1 MSKNTGR
8 RGNGEGTIRQRADGR
23 WEAMVTLPDGKRRS
37 FYALSRAEVNF
48 KLVEAQRAMHQ
59 GLPPML
65 HARMRTVD
73 YLDDWLVRVEPTIR
87 ASTHRRYR
95 ELLTHAIRTIGRVSL
110 GKLTAAHLD
119 RLYAHLQLA
128 VEDGGA
134 GLSSSTAHRVH
145 TVLHA
150 ALKDAVRE
158 GLLARNVADVAHAPR
173 DRDYEPQLWS
183 VAEARDFLAAAR
195 TERLGNLYLVAALTG
210 MRLGELLG
218 LRWRDVD
225 MDARTLHVRVV
236 LRRDGELAE
245 PKTRSGRRQIEL
257 SDLAV
262 AALHAQHTQ
271 QAAERLRLGPVW
283 PAESELVFT
292 SIVGTPLDGI
302 NTLQA
307 FRRFL
312 NRAQL
317 PRIRLHDLRHL
328 QASLLLAAG
337 VHPKVVAERLGHS
350 RVNVTLNTYSHL
362 LPTLQREAAD
372 VLDTLLS
379 DEGITRD
386 HKSNKKS

>member
-1 MSKNTGR
+1 MSKKPPQKPAR
-8 RGNGEGTIRQRADGR
+8 RGNGEGSIRQRSDGR
-23 WEAMVTLPDGKRRS
+23 WEALLTLPDGKRKS
-37 FYALSRAEVNF
+37 LYATTRAAVNH
-48 KLVEAQRAMHQ
+48 KLVEAQRAIHQ

-73 YLDDWLVRVEPTIR
+73 YLDDWLARVGPTIR
-87 ASTHRRYR
+87 PSTHRRYR
-95 ELLTHAIRTIGRVSL
+95 ELLAHAVRTIGRIQL
-110 GKLTAAHLD
+110 AKLTAAHLD
-119 RLYAHLQLA
+119 RLYAHLQAPLD
-128 VEDGGA
+128 DGGA

-145 TVLHA
+145 NVLHA

-158 GLLARNVADVAHAPR
+158 NLLARNVADVAHAPR

-183 VAEARDFLAAAR
+183 VSQARAFLVAAR

-225 MDARTLHVRVV
+225 MDARTLHVRMV
-236 LRRDGELAE
+236 LGRDGELAE

-257 SDLAV
+257 PELAV
-262 AALHAQHTQ
+262 TALRTQRTQ
-271 QAAERLRLGPVW
+271 QAAERLRIGPAW
-283 PAESELVFT
+283 PADSDLVFT
-292 SIVGTPLDGI
+292 STVGTPLDGI
-302 NTLQA
+302 NTLRT

-312 NRAQL
+312 KRAQL
-317 PRIRLHDLRHL
+317 PAIRLHDLRHL

-379 DEGITRD
+379 DETDRNKG
-386 HKSNKKS
+386 KS

>member
-1 MSKNTGR
+1 MSKKVGGRTGR

-23 WEAMVTLPDGKRRS
+23 WEAMATLPDGKRHS
-37 FYALSRAEVNF
+37 FYGKTRSEVNQ
-48 KLVEAQRAMHQ
+48 KLIEVQRAMHQ
-59 GLPPML
+59 GLPPTL

-73 YLDDWLVRVEPTIR
+73 YLDDWLARIEPTVR
-87 ASTHRRYR
+87 PSTHRRYR
-95 ELLTHAIRTIGRVSL
+95 ELLSHAVRQIGRIQL
-110 GKLTAAHLD
+110 AKLTAAHLD
-119 RLYAHLQLA
+119 RLYAHLQA
-128 VEDGGA
+128 PAEDGGA

-145 TVLHA
+145 NVLHA

-158 GLLARNVADVAHAPR
+158 GLLVRNVADVAHAPR
-173 DRDYEPQLWS
+173 DRDFAPQLWS
-183 VAEARDFLAAAR
+183 VSQARDFLTAAR
-195 TERLGNLYLVAALTG
+195 AERLGNLYLVAALTG

-225 MDARTLHVRVV
+225 LEARTLHVRMV
-236 LRRDGELAE
+236 LGRDGELAE

-262 AALHAQHTQ
+262 GALRAQRGQ
-271 QAAERLRLGPVW
+271 QAAERLRIGPAW
-283 PAESELVFT
+283 RERDLVFT
-292 SIVGTPLDGI
+292 STVGTALDGI
-302 NTLQA
+302 NTLKA

-312 NRAQL
+312 ARAGL

-379 DEGITRD
+379 DEDDR
-386 HKSNKKS
+386 NKKNS